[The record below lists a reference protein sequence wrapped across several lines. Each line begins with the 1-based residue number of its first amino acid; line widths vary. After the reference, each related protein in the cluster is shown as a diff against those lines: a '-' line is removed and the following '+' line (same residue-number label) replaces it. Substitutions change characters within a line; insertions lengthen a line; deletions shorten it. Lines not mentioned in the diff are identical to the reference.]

1 MGKHAASKRADI
13 LDAAKALMWERGY
26 EAMTPRALIERSGA
40 GQGSLY
46 HHFDGKFEVAVA
58 AMEEIKAEET
68 AKCEAIFAADLEP
81 LARIEGYLARER
93 DALRGC
99 RMARLVN
106 EIQMEEP
113 RFRAPISA
121 YLARIEDN
129 LTVAAREAM
138 AAGTLQPAMTPE
150 EFALALLAIVEGG
163 YVLARAHWDET
174 RLRAALD
181 AARSLIEALRV

>member
-13 LDAAKALMWERGY
+13 LDAAKALMWECGY

-68 AKCEAIFAADLEP
+68 AAVEAMFRADRAPLE
-81 LARIEGYLARER
+81 RIEAYFARER

-106 EIQMEEP
+106 EIQMREP
-113 RFRAPISA
+113 RFRAPVSA
-121 YLARIEDN
+121 YLGRIESL
-129 LTVAAREAM
+129 LTQAIEEAIAAGVLRPRVAA
-138 AAGTLQPAMTPE
+138 P
-150 EFALALLAIVEGG
+150 ALAVALLSIVEGG

-181 AARSLIEALRV
+181 AGRSLIDALRV